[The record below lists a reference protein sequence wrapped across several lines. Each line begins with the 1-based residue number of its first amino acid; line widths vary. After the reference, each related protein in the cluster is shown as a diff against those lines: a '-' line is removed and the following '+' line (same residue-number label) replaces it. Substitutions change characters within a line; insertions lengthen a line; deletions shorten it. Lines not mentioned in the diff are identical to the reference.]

1 MTYANHNLRTSLQ
14 EWRNRLA
21 RAPYEQFGHQ
31 LKYLFENFKTN
42 PQIAGILQD
51 LKDKYPYEDELLDK
65 QIEQIYRGAEMTFK
79 SDEHQAIYSYQFLD
93 YFIRKTKSFDIQKNM
108 FYQFGDANETLNG
121 IIENYLTPIFY
132 VLHDRLDKS
141 SSIIYLLEKYKKR
154 TEWFTK
160 KELSNEYKKANK
172 NYEQIL
178 EDDLRL
184 FLFDQG
190 IEYPFSTP
198 SSASGRADIIGEIET
213 DDPLVLEIKIFDRE
227 KNYGKDRIKEGFTQ
241 ILKYSNDYNKDVGY
255 LVIYN
260 MDKAELNFN
269 FSEQNKIFPPRI
281 VFNNKTFYFITINSL
296 DTQSASKS
304 GKTEQIEI
312 TEDELT
318 DK

>member
-14 EWRNRLA
+14 EWKNRLA
-21 RAPYEQFGHQ
+21 RAPFDQFGNQ
-31 LKYLFENFKTN
+31 LKYLLNNFKII
-42 PQIAGILQD
+42 PQINGILQD
-51 LKDKYPYEDELLDK
+51 LRDEFPYDDEELNKRLD
-65 QIEQIYRGAEMTFK
+65 QIHRSSLIIYESA
-79 SDEHQAIYSYQFLD
+79 EHQASYTYQFLD
-93 YFIRKTKSFDIQKNM
+93 FFIRKTESFDIQRNM
-108 FYQFGDANETLNG
+108 FYNYGDANETLNG
-121 IIENYLTPIFY
+121 ILENYLTPIFN
-132 VLHDRLDKS
+132 VLHDKLDKS
-141 SSIIYLLEKYKKR
+141 SSVIYLLEKYKKR
-154 TEWFTK
+154 TEWFAK
-160 KELSNEYKKANK
+160 KELSSQYQNAKKSF
-172 NYEQIL
+172 EQIL

-198 SSASGRADIIGEIET
+198 ASASGRADIVGEIET

-241 ILKYSNDYNKDVGY
+241 IIKYANDYNKNVGY

-269 FSEQNKIFPPRI
+269 FAEQNNIFPPRI

-296 DTQSASKS
+296 DTKSASKS

-312 TEDELT
+312 TENELT